1 MSRMDVSPRELR
13 DIEIGSEFRGYNRDE
28 VDELLERAATT
39 IEGLT
44 DRVLQLTDRINALS
58 SGAPAVN
65 AAPEAPAAAESAAA
79 SAPPP
84 PAPTAPVSDGG
95 DLIQR
100 TLLLAQKTA
109 DDTVAE
115 AEEHARKV
123 RADADAHAA
132 AVVGDAEAR
141 ARSIQDEHKAKLEH
155 EVIELS
161 GRRDALLADID
172 TLSSYDENFRAKIRA
187 AIEADL
193 NAISER
199 PAADPG
205 PRPGIHQI
213 EVPTPAELSDPA
225 SNNRGGAAGLS
236 GPADVPAIGR
246 GASATNRAAEPA
258 TNASGVPSGA
268 DEVDSVIS
276 LEDSPAASGDQ
287 READGPGSTG
297 SFFGNDD
304 ASAPAFDAKPSAVAT
319 ETASVWDV
327 RTAAADA
334 PAWLAPSPGE
344 GEPVGSEVL
353 DDDAFFATLRDAV
366 RDDAPPLGAGDSGA
380 QDEGFYDDEGGEGR
394 FGGVFRRRR

>member
-1 MSRMDVSPRELR
+1 MARMDVSPRELR

-44 DRVLQLTDRINALS
+44 DRVLQLTDRINALGS
-58 SGAPAVN
+58 
-65 AAPEAPAAAESAAA
+65 AAPTATASEAPAAAKAAEPIGA
-79 SAPPP
+79 TVPPP
-84 PAPTAPVSDGG
+84 PQPAAPPVSDGG

-141 ARSIQDEHKAKLEH
+141 ARTIQDEHKAKLEH
-155 EVIELS
+155 EVIDLS

-172 TLSSYDENFRAKIRA
+172 TLSTYDENFRAKIRV

-193 NAISER
+193 AAISER
-199 PAADPG
+199 PAPDPG

-213 EVPTPAELSDPA
+213 QIPSPPELADPA
-225 SNNRGGAAGLS
+225 SGAAGLS
-236 GPADVPAIGR
+236 APTDVPAIGR
-246 GASATNRAAEPA
+246 GAPASAGSASASAGEP
-258 TNASGVPSGA
+258 
-268 DEVDSVIS
+268 DSVIS
-276 LEDSPAASGDQ
+276 LEESPSAGDAGGQ
-287 READGPGSTG
+287 QDDASTG
-297 SFFGNDD
+297 SFFGGDD
-304 ASAPAFDAKPSAVAT
+304 KGAPAFDAKPAVVST

-366 RDDAPPLGAGDSGA
+366 RDDAPPLGTDEGGGSA
-380 QDEGFYDDEGGEGR
+380 DEGFYDDDGGEGR

>member
-58 SGAPAVN
+58 SGAPAVQ
-65 AAPEAPAAAESAAA
+65 AAPEPA

-84 PAPTAPVSDGG
+84 VAVAATPPPPPPPVSDGG

-109 DDTVAE
+109 DDTVHE
-115 AEEHARKV
+115 AEEHAAKV

-132 AVVGDAEAR
+132 AVVGEAEAKVR
-141 ARSIQDEHKAKLEH
+141 TIQDEHKAKLEH
-155 EVIELS
+155 EVIDLS

-172 TLSSYDENFRAKIRA
+172 TLSAYDENFRAKIRA

-193 NAISER
+193 SAITER
-199 PAADPG
+199 AAPDPG

-213 EVPTPAELSDPA
+213 EVPKPAELSNPA
-225 SNNRGGAAGLS
+225 ATNQTATSTGAAGLS
-236 GPADVPAIGR
+236 GPADTAAIGP
-246 GASATNRAAEPA
+246 ASATDPRLAPA
-258 TNASGVPSGA
+258 DDT
-268 DEVDSVIS
+268 DSVIS
-276 LEDSPAASGDQ
+276 LDDSPENEPVPSAS
-287 READGPGSTG
+287 AKPGG
-297 SFFGNDD
+297 FFGEDTP
-304 ASAPAFDAKPSAVAT
+304 APAFDAKPAPVAT

-327 RTAAADA
+327 RTAAADG

-366 RDDAPPLGAGDSGA
+366 RDDAPPLGTGESGA
-380 QDEGFYDDEGGEGR
+380 QDEGFYDDDGGEGR

>member
-65 AAPEAPAAAESAAA
+65 ATPEVPAPVAAAAAA
-79 SAPPP
+79 AAVTPPPP
-84 PAPTAPVSDGG
+84 PAPAAPVSDGG

-141 ARSIQDEHKAKLEH
+141 VRSIQDEHKAKLEH

-172 TLSSYDENFRAKIRA
+172 TLSTYDENFRAKIRA

-193 NAISER
+193 NAISDR
-199 PAADPG
+199 PAPDPG

-213 EVPTPAELSDPA
+213 EVPALPELSDPA
-225 SNNRGGAAGLS
+225 TNNRAGAAGLS

-246 GASATNRAAEPA
+246 GEPSTGASAA
-258 TNASGVPSGA
+258 TD

-276 LEDSPAASGDQ
+276 LDDSPEAGGDTAGAERSGASN
-287 READGPGSTG
+287 

-304 ASAPAFDAKPSAVAT
+304 TSAPAFEAKPSAVAT

-334 PAWLAPSPGE
+334 PSWLAPSPGE

-366 RDDAPPLGAGDSGA
+366 RDDAPPLGTGEARA
-380 QDEGFYDDEGGEGR
+380 QDEGFYDDDGGEGR

>member
-1 MSRMDVSPRELR
+1 MARMDVSPRELR

-58 SGAPAVN
+58 SGAPAVS
-65 AAPEAPAAAESAAA
+65 AAAEPAAPVAAA
-79 SAPPP
+79 AAVTPPPPPPP
-84 PAPTAPVSDGG
+84 PAPVSDSG

-172 TLSSYDENFRAKIRA
+172 TLSTYDENFRAKIRA

-199 PAADPG
+199 PAPDPG

-213 EVPTPAELSDPA
+213 EVPASPELSAPA
-225 SNNRGGAAGLS
+225 TNNRVGAAGLS

-246 GASATNRAAEPA
+246 GGP
-258 TNASGVPSGA
+258 ASGATGA
-268 DEVDSVIS
+268 DDEVDSVIS
-276 LEDSPAASGDQ
+276 LDEPPAAAGDT
-287 READGPGSTG
+287 ADADGGPGSSG

-304 ASAPAFDAKPSAVAT
+304 TSAPAFDAKTSTVAT

-334 PAWLAPSPGE
+334 PTWLAPSPGE

-366 RDDAPPLGAGDSGA
+366 RDDAPPLGTGEAGA